1 MPKSENKQQ
10 IWFDRI
16 KACEASGLTQA
27 EFCRDK
33 NLSINTF
40 AYYRSQYLAKLLSVN
55 PNSTPHSFVEL
66 HLPPVVLEPFSLSLP
81 NGIKLSLPQN
91 FNDKQL
97 SKLLG
102 VLRSC

>member
-1 MPKSENKQQ
+1 MPKSEEKQQ
-10 IWFDRI
+10 VWLGHI

-27 EFCRDK
+27 KFCRDK

-40 AYYRSQYLAKLLSVN
+40 AYYRSQYLAKQLQASPN
-55 PNSTPHSFVEL
+55 PSPHSFVEL